1 MGQVCRSQVAIC
13 SAVNMV
19 DWVGAELG
27 GEGRGGKG
35 DNCNNGTITPVSE
48 LVTH

>member
-1 MGQVCRSQVAIC
+1 MAIC

-19 DWVGAELG
+19 GWAGAELG

-35 DNCNNGTITPVSE
+35 DNCNNGTITITRKE
-48 LVTH
+48 DVTSMGLLHHR

>member
-1 MGQVCRSQVAIC
+1 MAIC

-19 DWVGAELG
+19 DWAGAELG
-27 GEGRGGKG
+27 GEGRGREGY
-35 DNCNNGTITPVSE
+35 NCNNGTITPVSE